1 MNKLR
6 KLSFLLAVAATTA
19 SLVLTVNAVD
29 TPSIQAQTCIC
40 TKHCTDDSIDG
51 SCPVCRENYL
61 NCTGDDTPEET
72 VQEGLVIRSFDSL
85 SEDIQLQRAD
95 VGTDISSLRFPV
107 SLRADIRNDEGE
119 RESVM
124 IAVVWDLDPA
134 GSVSEFN
141 GEVEGEYRF
150 IPLIPSRY
158 SVSGGMELPQITVL
172 VGNARQ
178 TTSSKTASKPSASSS
193 SSSQSAPTSS
203 EASSSQ
209 SSSQTVQPGSA
220 ASPLSFRFE
229 KGTYEAMKGVSSLT
243 AAVEISGGS
252 RPSLAGTMVLYLDNQ
267 EIERKTVTSE
277 GSYPFSVKVQEL
289 LPGKHILRAEY
300 TPAGE
305 RTLAAE
311 TAAELEIKGGAFSIQ
326 TMPSAATLTY
336 GQILE
341 ESEIT
346 PGIVVNS
353 LGASVKG
360 EFQWKEPGLMPK
372 AGPSKVYSMVFVP
385 EDNETN
391 ETMELQIQ
399 VGVRPAPLTVVE
411 ASAYGR
417 VYDGSRRLFRCTIAF
432 EGKPETA
439 LDDRVIITGEA
450 ALGSLSGGGRSGNVG
465 RYTSVDLENLSLSG
479 MDAGNYTL
487 DGVSSLED
495 VPLEKEIEISPAK
508 LTISVKEPVAI
519 TMGDP
524 MPELS
529 EEDISILGLVPGED
543 KSEIDFDELSTSCS
557 PNNSREA
564 VTGTIA
570 PEGLETE
577 NYTIIYEPGEL
588 IIEEKVF
595 EGLPYDVEGE
605 EGENGWY
612 TDEIILTP
620 NDSAGRF
627 QFISADGGR
636 SWDDSVT
643 ITEDGEKE
651 LSILLATS
659 TDRDGVSTEAPVF
672 SYKLD
677 TQNPELGRVKT
688 DYKEEWVD
696 EDITFTL
703 SCENSPASPVTY
715 YARINEGEWTPI
727 EGDVYTASSTRKVE
741 FKAISESG
749 LESLPS
755 QEYDVKIDKAGAG
768 KPSLDGI
775 PSGWASEEV
784 VLTVKAPSPMPESGV
799 KEFSYSIDGGKHWS
813 DPIEWES
820 DSENRFTIEEDGDYT
835 DSILVR
841 IVTNVGSEG
850 ESDPYTV
857 KLDSLEPEFTV
868 SAVMDGQPYDE
879 GEPSEQ
885 PVTFT
890 ITPEDEDTI
899 PSDITYFYSIDD
911 GAQWTPLT
919 GRQLMIHPSSA
930 TQQVLYTFKAVSG
943 AGTESEEQSI
953 RIYLYSPSFTSVKA
967 VSTANGWSREQI
979 AVTLSG
985 GLPEDQLGS
994 YEYCVTDTTEKP
1006 SQDAE
1011 WDTVQSEFNVYREMD
1026 AYFWFR
1032 AVSLCGSRSE
1042 ISSDPLHIQI
1052 DRTAPSIRRETVA
1065 DITENAAVI
1074 SLESGETGELYYLL
1088 ESGDTS
1094 EDGPDAE
1101 EIAEGISVGKI
1112 DETAN
1117 FPLMDLESGEEYT
1130 LSLVIKDKAG
1140 NLSNPARL
1148 AFVTKPPM
1156 PEGVLTEIDYQEE
1169 TIQFSSQ
1176 YELNASPDFSE
1187 DGDISSG
1194 SISAYIPEA
1203 GESSRI
1209 LYLRAKADGDTPAS
1223 DPIEVSI
1230 PPRPENPE
1238 LAEIDYYAE
1247 TVTLEN
1253 GVLYSFDGE
1262 DYREADGPISIS
1274 SRIPEDGEQ
1283 VTLSYRI
1290 AAEENQFASTA
1301 GGLHIPA
1308 RPGPPPAPAL
1318 KDKGKD
1324 SITLEAD
1331 GDNILYRCNGGD
1343 WQKSPVFKNLEP
1355 SSSYTFE
1362 ACISATEQNFS
1373 SGESQPS
1380 TFSTLFSLPEG
1391 DEAAISFEDETITY
1405 DGKRYEVSP
1414 DESFK
1419 TIIEDGD
1426 SISEYIPAAG
1436 SSDGVLYMRAKGD
1449 QDTPASDGEAFSI
1462 PARPEPPSIKTAAG
1476 LYNIMAVYE
1485 DGQEFF
1491 LTAAEDE
1498 EDIDWDEVRWRD
1510 SGSFRNLDA
1519 GTEYI
1524 LYARV
1529 AADEGRFCSETSQ
1542 TRVRTLTSVTAHG
1555 DGPGEK
1561 DGTVIVLVNGT
1572 SLSAA
1577 EPGDTLEWRASGSDE
1592 YMPVLSVSGISGEVS
1607 ASFHEGNTWVW
1618 RYTVSESDREI
1629 EGIVDFQAREL
1640 ISLTPIVDSVSL
1652 SADDEAN
1659 ESVNTLQDYLEQN
1672 APVRVA
1678 YNNGSWEEISVQYT
1692 LSEDS
1697 DDWEPQGGEFL
1708 FSAQTTLDGDDI
1720 SCTVRAVVHPTAVT
1734 INAGGDILL
1743 PIEAEGYSLANLS
1756 LPETAKAVYSSGNEE
1771 ELEIQWERSSL
1782 PDNFGT
1788 YEGNITFTGEVEL
1801 PEWASGSNE
1810 VSLTVS
1816 VVEQKDISPFLT
1828 LAAQSWVYGDV
1839 PKEPIVKAEPGT
1851 SLNSTAF
1858 SYTYSGTAL
1867 DGTVIENA
1875 ADSPEKAGVYTI
1887 KAVYQDA
1894 EQVGSVSAP
1903 LYIKPAPLTVVSAE
1917 LPSKPYDGLASGSVS
1932 SITLDGLKN
1941 DEELVFGRD
1950 FDVSS
1955 ISFENAQTGSS
1966 KNAKGS
1972 LVLNLSRLTSNYTL
1986 DDTFQAVGEIT
1997 TGEGSS
2003 NPSYQST
2010 RALMDNLH
2018 IITNR
2023 TPTMEDVKLPK
2034 GWSFTGDP
2042 SEKLQG
2048 DGQSAY
2054 QTFSFHYTSANPNY
2068 SDVTEEIRIPVTT
2081 VSANVDGGE
2090 VQLLKLET
2098 LGEPQRLPRISVS
2111 VLGASLPGQTPT
2123 ADNFY
2128 WFSRNSLVRVED
2140 AYATPMGD
2148 GIGLLELRYEGS
2160 SVPVSCLLIEINS
2173 GSPSKNSMSDIM
2185 EIAGDIGQLLGD
2197 SNQALQDE
2205 DREFLQT
2212 IVQGVSKIQGSEKGA
2227 LTLEQAKLLDQFQQN
2242 GLNISLE
2249 TSIESVPGLPAPTSA
2264 SAWGIGTAASAEI
2277 NDSVT
2282 LTLTPLQPTAGSAME
2297 LKPDLIKN
2305 KESLEQESIG
2315 AFYLQ
2320 FTLPENIS
2328 ADVVGEIHQ
2337 AKGEKASDWVP
2348 VPFQKDGQNILLKL
2362 DSLSKIHVL
2371 IGGGSGQPA
2380 LIDTVPQKADDLALP
2395 SGQMDFWDSAA
2406 AVVRNSSEGDL
2417 VRINAK
2423 GYDRMP
2429 VSFMDVLEE
2438 NQQASILIQW
2448 NGGEPI
2454 FIAAG
2459 DSLSSEPDRAFFPL
2473 SLLEEK
2479 FSGSQDADPEGMLLD
2494 LSDLVSGSVWTVSA
2508 PDEAN
2513 ITLTDKNMTAKGE
2526 GVPSSETD
2534 SSIIENPVQSQDSL
2548 PAASGD
2554 VETQEK
2560 KSFVPLVLA
2569 GVLAVCLGA
2578 VFALKMFLRRK

>member
-1 MNKLR
+1 MNKFR
-6 KLSFLLAVAATTA
+6 KLSFLLALAVTTA
-19 SLVLTVNAVD
+19 GLVLTVNAVD

-61 NCTGDDTPEET
+61 NCTGDDMPEES

-85 SEDIQLQRAD
+85 SEDIRLQRAD

-134 GSVSEFN
+134 GSASEFN
-141 GEVEGEYRF
+141 GDAEGEYRF
-150 IPLIPSRY
+150 IPVIPNRY
-158 SVSGGMELPQITVL
+158 SVPGGMELPQITVL

-178 TTSSKTASKPSASSS
+178 TASLKTASEPSMSSS
-193 SSSQSAPTSS
+193 SSSQSAPASS
-203 EASSSQ
+203 EVPSSQ
-209 SSSQTVQPGSA
+209 SSSQAVQPEPA
-220 ASPLSFRFE
+220 VSPLSFRFE

-326 TMPSAATLTY
+326 TMPSAANLTY
-336 GQILE
+336 GQTLE
-341 ESEIT
+341 NSEIT
-346 PGIVVNS
+346 PGIVVDS

-360 EFQWKEPGLMPK
+360 EFQWKEPDLVPK
-372 AGPSKVYSMVFVP
+372 AGPSGVYPMVFVP
-385 EDNETN
+385 EDNKSGG
-391 ETMELQIQ
+391 TMEFQVQ
-399 VGVRPAPLTVVE
+399 VGVRPAPLAVSEV
-411 ASAYGR
+411 SAYGR
-417 VYDGSRRLFRCTIAF
+417 VYDGSRRLMRYTISF

-439 LDDRVIITGEA
+439 PDDSVIIMGEA
-450 ALGSLSGGGRSGNVG
+450 ALGSLSGGRSGNVG

-479 MDAGNYTL
+479 KDAGNYTL
-487 DGVSSLED
+487 DGISSLED
-495 VPLEKEIEISPAK
+495 VPLEKAIEISPAK
-508 LTISVKEPVAI
+508 LTISVNEPITI

-529 EEDISILGLVPGED
+529 EDDISILGLVPGED

-557 PNNSREA
+557 PDNSREA
-564 VTGTIA
+564 ATGKIT

-595 EGLPYDVEGE
+595 EGLPYDVEGQ

-612 TDEIILTP
+612 TDEITLTP

-627 QFISADGGR
+627 QFISANGGR

-651 LSILLATS
+651 LSILMATG
-659 TDRDGVSTEAPVF
+659 TDRDGVSTEAPAF

-677 TQNPELGRVKT
+677 TQNPELSRVKT
-688 DYKEEWVD
+688 DYKEEWTD
-696 EDITFTL
+696 EDVTFTL

-715 YARINEGEWTPI
+715 YVRINEGEWVPI

-768 KPSLDGI
+768 KPSLEGV

-784 VLTVKAPSPMPESGV
+784 ILTVKAPSPMPESGV
-799 KEFSYSIDGGKHWS
+799 KEFSYSVDGGKHWS

-820 DSENRFTIEEDGDYT
+820 DSENRFTIDEDGDYT

-857 KLDSLEPEFTV
+857 KLDSLKPEFTV
-868 SAVMDGQPYDE
+868 SAVMDGEPYEE

-890 ITPEDEDTI
+890 ITPEDEGEI

-911 GAQWTPLT
+911 GTQWTPLT
-919 GRQLMIHPSSA
+919 GRQLMIHPASA
-930 TQQVLYTFKAVSG
+930 TQQVSYTFKAVSG
-943 AGTESEEQSI
+943 AGAESEEQSI
-953 RIYLYSPSFTSVKA
+953 QVYLYSPAFTPVKA
-967 VSTANGWSREQI
+967 ISAANGWSREQV
-979 AVTLSG
+979 AVKLSG
-985 GLPEDQLGS
+985 GLPEEQLGS
-994 YEYCVTDTTEKP
+994 YEYCVTETAEKP
-1006 SQDAE
+1006 SKDVE
-1011 WDTVQSEFNVYREMD
+1011 WDTVQSDFNVYREMD

-1042 ISSDPLHIQI
+1042 TSSDPLHIQI
-1052 DRTAPSIRRETVA
+1052 DRTAPSVRRETVA

-1074 SLESGETGELYYLL
+1074 SLESGEAGELYYLL
-1088 ESGDTS
+1088 ETGDTS

-1101 EIAEGISVGKI
+1101 EVAEGISLGKI
-1112 DETAN
+1112 DETAS
-1117 FPLMDLESGEEYT
+1117 FPLMDLDSSEEYT
-1130 LSLVIKDKAG
+1130 VSLVVKDKAG

-1148 AFVTKPPM
+1148 TFVTKPPL
-1156 PEGVLTEIDYQEE
+1156 PEGVLTEIDYQQE

-1203 GESSRI
+1203 GESSRT

-1230 PPRPENPE
+1230 PPRPDNSGA
-1238 LAEIDYYAE
+1238 AEIDYYAE
-1247 TVTLEN
+1247 TVTLEE

-1262 DYREADGPISIS
+1262 NYQEADGPVSIS
-1274 SRIPEDGEQ
+1274 GRIPENGEQ
-1283 VTLSYRI
+1283 VTLSYRV
-1290 AAEENQFASTA
+1290 AAGEDRFASTA

-1308 RPGPPPAPAL
+1308 RPDSPPAPAL

-1324 SITLEAD
+1324 SITLDEA
-1331 GDNILYRCNGGD
+1331 GENILYRCNGGN
-1343 WQKSPVFKNLEP
+1343 WQRSPVFKGLEP

-1362 ACISATEQNFS
+1362 TCVSATEQNFS

-1405 DGKRYEVSP
+1405 DGQRYEVSP
-1414 DESFK
+1414 DDAFK

-1449 QDTPASDGEAFSI
+1449 RDTPASDGEPFSI
-1462 PARPEPPSIKTAAG
+1462 PARPDPPSIKTAAG

-1485 DGQEFF
+1485 DDQEFF
-1491 LTAAEDE
+1491 LSAAEDT
-1498 EDIDWDEVRWRD
+1498 EDIDWDEVRWRE

-1519 GTEYI
+1519 GTEYV
-1524 LYARV
+1524 LYARI

-1542 TRVRTLTSVTAHG
+1542 ARVRTLTSVTAQG
-1555 DGPGEK
+1555 DGPGER
-1561 DGTVIVLVNGT
+1561 DGTVMVLVNG
-1572 SLSAA
+1572 SPLSAA
-1577 EPGDTLEWRASGSDE
+1577 EPGDTLEWRASASGE
-1592 YMPVLSVSGISGEVS
+1592 YMPVLSVSGVSGEAS
-1607 ASFHEGNTWVW
+1607 AAFREGDTWIW

-1629 EGIVDFQAREL
+1629 EGIVDFQEREL
-1640 ISLTPIVDSVSL
+1640 VSLAPIVDSVSL
-1652 SADDEAN
+1652 SADDDAN
-1659 ESVNTLQDYLEQN
+1659 ESVNTIQDYLEQN
-1672 APVRVA
+1672 APVRA
-1678 YNNGSWEEISVQYT
+1678 SYNNGSWEEISVQYT

-1708 FSAQTTLDGDDI
+1708 FSAKTSLDDDEV
-1720 SCTVRAVVHPTAVT
+1720 SCTVRVVVHPAAAAVS
-1734 INAGGDILL
+1734 AGGDILL
-1743 PIEAEGYSLANLS
+1743 PVEAEGYSLAGIS

-1771 ELEIQWERSSL
+1771 ELEIQWERTAL

-1788 YEGNITFTGEVEL
+1788 YEGDVTFTGEVEL
-1801 PEWASGSNE
+1801 PEWASGSNK

-1816 VVEQKDISPFLT
+1816 VVGQKDISPFLT
-1828 LAAQSWVYGDV
+1828 LPSQSRVYGDA
-1839 PKEPIVKAEPGT
+1839 PEEPVVKAEPGI
-1851 SLNSTAF
+1851 SLNLTAF

-1867 DGTVIENA
+1867 DGSVIENA
-1875 ADSPEKAGVYTI
+1875 SDSPEKAGVYMVR
-1887 KAVYQDA
+1887 AVYQDS
-1894 EQVGSVSAP
+1894 EQAGSVSAP
-1903 LYIKPAPLTVVSAE
+1903 LYIKPAPLTVASAD
-1917 LPSKPYDGLASGSVS
+1917 LPSKPYDGLTSGSVS

-1955 ISFENAQTGSS
+1955 VSFDNAQTGSS
-1966 KNAKGS
+1966 KSAKGS

-1997 TGEGSS
+1997 AGEGSS

-2023 TPTMEDVKLPK
+2023 TPAMEDVKLPK

-2048 DGQSAY
+2048 SNQSAY
-2054 QTFSFHYTSANPNY
+2054 QTFSFHYTSSDPNY
-2068 SDVTEEIRIPVTT
+2068 SDVTEEIRVPVTT

-2090 VQLLKLET
+2090 VQLLKLDT

-2148 GIGLLELRYEGS
+2148 GVGLLELRYEGT
-2160 SVPVSCLLIEINS
+2160 SVPVSCLLLEINS

-2197 SNQALQDE
+2197 SSQTLEDE
-2205 DREFLQT
+2205 DREFLQA
-2212 IVQGVSKIQGSEKGA
+2212 IIQGVSKVQGSEKGS

-2242 GLNISLE
+2242 GLNITLE

-2297 LKPDLIKN
+2297 LKPSLVKN
-2305 KESLEQESIG
+2305 KEPLEQESIG
-2315 AFYLQ
+2315 AFFLQ
-2320 FTLPENIS
+2320 FTLPDNIS
-2328 ADVVGEIHQ
+2328 ADIVGEIHQ

-2348 VPFQKDGQNILLKL
+2348 IPFQKDGQNILLKL

-2371 IGGGSGQPA
+2371 VGGGNGQTA
-2380 LIDTVPQKADDLALP
+2380 FIDSAPQKADDLDLP
-2395 SGQMDFWDSAA
+2395 SAQADFWDSAA
-2406 AVVRNSSEGDL
+2406 AVVQSSSEGDL

-2459 DSLSSEPDRAFFPL
+2459 DSLSPEPDRAFFPL

-2479 FSGSQDADPEGMLLD
+2479 FSRGQGMDSEISQIG
-2494 LSDLVSGSVWTVSA
+2494 LSDLASGNIWTVSA

-2513 ITLTDKNMTAKGE
+2513 ITLTDKNMTAKEE
-2526 GVPSSETD
+2526 GVPSPETV
-2534 SSIIENPVQSQDSL
+2534 SSTIENPVQNQDSL

-2554 VETQEK
+2554 VEIQEK

-2569 GVLAVCLGA
+2569 GVLAVCLGV